1 MKIIDYLGT
10 GRQNAKTA
18 SQIAKEMH
26 LDRKDVYNL
35 LDAARRAGQ
44 PICDSISSRPVFW
57 LASTRAEML
66 AFCMDLEDFEKA
78 LSKTRKLCMKSL
90 VNLEN

>member
-10 GRQNAKTA
+10 GRENAKTA
-18 SQIAKEMH
+18 SQIAREMN
-26 LDRKDVYNL
+26 LDRKDVYSL
-35 LDAARRAGQ
+35 LDTARRAGQ

-57 LASTRAEML
+57 
-66 AFCMDLEDFEKA
+66 MDLEDFEKA